1 MSEATLRHFLG
12 AGDGIPVVA
21 SVGTSVAGEVPA
33 TKHAVSVLAKRGIGL
48 SEHRSRHLERDDLVS
63 ADLIIVMTR
72 QHELAVG
79 LLDPEARSRTFLLGE
94 LVRLAGQVGQRLSGQ
109 SLREWVWKINNARGG
124 YMITG
129 RLADE
134 IADPY
139 GETVEV
145 YERLAVRLD
154 GYCGILARLVQ
165 CQV

>member
-1 MSEATLRHFLG
+1 MSSSVILFVCTGNICRSPMSEATLRHFLG

-94 LVRLAGQVGQRLSGQ
+94 LVRLAGQVGQRLSGCFGC
-109 SLREWVWKINNARGG
+109 SAVPEREGG
-124 YMITG
+124 Q
-129 RLADE
+129 LAA
-134 IADPY
+134 IAAGKRY
-139 GETVEV
+139 GNEC
-145 YERLAVRLD
+145 RAVRIELFSS
-154 GYCGILARLVQ
+154 Q
-165 CQV
+165 